1 MCNLYLT
8 SEPEKILVNS
18 FTNIKSFYILNIDEI
33 LKDINVK
40 NTSYKYFLNKTI
52 TDTLIEQS
60 SLKKIKGI
68 IYINSNLNENVI
80 KGLQNKIQT
89 IENIESLILIDNG
102 ATLKLK
108 ALYNFVDE
116 VLFFQKWRKIKI

>member
-8 SEPEKILVNS
+8 SESEKILVNS

>member
-1 MCNLYLT
+1 MT

-33 LKDINVK
+33 LKNINVK

>member
-1 MCNLYLT
+1 MT

>member
-33 LKDINVK
+33 LKNINVK